1 MNVGEGLKYVI
12 WVVGVIVAIPLFF
25 LIVNGKVF
33 LQAHNTVVIRD
44 KGHLRLGPP
53 GPDGAEASLD
63 LPFAQL
69 SAAGYEAL
77 LKSKDDGTDP
87 PRSNADIG
95 LNAEGWNRW
104 ADFPLPDDQQKF
116 QRYNLRVEVW
126 HNRPLNAVVVT
137 FGGTDPKKL
146 ADWFANFRWFIPHH
160 DDEYTQVVKAFQP
173 LFTAKYQQLQGRP
186 DYAFLGNAKLY
197 ATGHSLGGGLAQEFA
212 YSVPNALGVP
222 RVAKVYAFD
231 PSPVTGYYS
240 VDSGLRDSNKQS
252 LAIDRIYQ
260 RREILAI
267 LRSFMNLIHRPS
279 AQSPVVREV
288 RYNLFTG
295 WNPVHRHSISELS
308 DCLAK
313 ATDPPQPKYVN
324 IATTSKC
331 K

>member
-1 MNVGEGLKYVI
+1 MI
-12 WVVGVIVAIPLFF
+12 WAAGAIAAIPLFF

-33 LQAHNTVVIRD
+33 LQGNDTVVIRD

-53 GPDGAEASLD
+53 QPDGSEASAD

-69 SAAGYEAL
+69 SAAAYEAL
-77 LKSKDDGTDP
+77 LKSKDDATDP

-104 ADFPLPDDQQKF
+104 QNFPHPDDQDKF
-116 QRYNLRVEVW
+116 KKHNLRVEVW
-126 HNRPLNAVVVT
+126 DNPSHNAVVVAL
-137 FGGTDPKKL
+137 GGTDPKKL

-160 DDEYTQVVKAFQP
+160 DDEYTQVVKSFQP
-173 LFTAKYQQLQGRP
+173 LFAAEYQRLQGKSG
-186 DYAFLGNAKLY
+186 YAFLANAKLY

-212 YSVPNALGVP
+212 YSVPNAPNIP
-222 RVAKVYAFD
+222 RVTKVYAFD

-240 VDSGLRDSNKQS
+240 VEPGLRDSNKQS

-267 LRSFMNLIHRPS
+267 LRSFMNLVRRPS
-279 AQSPVVREV
+279 AESPVVREV

-295 WNPVHRHSISELS
+295 WNPIHRHSISELS

-313 ATDPPQPKYVN
+313 DSVPPQLNYVN
-324 IATTSKC
+324 ISANSQC

>member
-1 MNVGEGLKYVI
+1 MNVWKYVI
-12 WVVGVIVAIPLFF
+12 WVAVAAVAIPLFF

-33 LQAHNTVVIRD
+33 LQAHNTVAIRE
-44 KGHLRLGPP
+44 KGDPRLGPP
-53 GPDGAEASLD
+53 GPNGPEASKD

-77 LKSKDDGTDP
+77 LKSKDDGTEP

-104 ADFPLPDDQQKF
+104 PNFPLPKDQDQFRK
-116 QRYNLRVEVW
+116 YNLRVEVW
-126 HNRPLNAVVVT
+126 SNPSLNSVVVT
-137 FGGTDPKKL
+137 FGGTDPTKL

-160 DDEYTQVVKAFQP
+160 ADEYTQVITSFQP
-173 LFTAKYQQLQGRP
+173 LFTKEYQRLRTNP
-186 DYAFLGNAKLY
+186 DYAFLANAKLY

-212 YSVPNALGVP
+212 YSVLDVASVP
-222 RVAKVYAFD
+222 RVTKVYAFD

-240 VDSGLRDSNKQS
+240 VESALRDSNKQS
-252 LAIDRIYQ
+252 LSIDRVYQ

-267 LRSFMNLIHRPS
+267 LRSFVNLIHRPS
-279 AQSPVVREV
+279 AEAPAVREV
-288 RYNLFTG
+288 RYALFTG

-313 ATDPPQPKYVN
+313 TAAPPYPGYVN
-324 IATTSKC
+324 ILTTDEC